1 MFLIGLLRVKL
12 LKKLFTDLYADE
24 NILYFNEDSSNT
36 TFNDNEIG
44 ILNID
49 LKSINLDDNN
59 FYEDD
64 PGTIIQVRLLAW
76 NIEFEKREA
85 LKKELNEE
93 LMPVD
98 GGIGACLMI
107 INVIKG
113 WVGSV
118 QIEGIETFCL
128 LKY

>member
-24 NILYFNEDSSNT
+24 HILYFNEDSSNT

>member
-1 MFLIGLLRVKL
+1 MKMILVLL
-12 LKKLFTDLYADE
+12 F
-24 NILYFNEDSSNT
+24 
-36 TFNDNEIG
+36 
-44 ILNID
+44 
-49 LKSINLDDNN
+49 KSD
-59 FYEDD
+59 
-64 PGTIIQVRLLAW
+64 
-76 NIEFEKREA
+76 KRKA

-98 GGIGACLMI
+98 GGIGGCLMI

>member
-44 ILNID
+44 IFNID

-76 NIEFEKREA
+76 NTEFEKREA

>member
-1 MFLIGLLRVKL
+1 MLRVKL

-93 LMPVD
+93 LMPVG

>member
-1 MFLIGLLRVKL
+1 MLRVKL